1 MAPDGEAAHGGT
13 NREDQGGRKPPIIH
27 TSFTGTDMDIAALTH
42 TELPE
47 EEREEAFDEGDDT
60 DWEEEEEAFDTL
72 EDLVEEILG

>member
-1 MAPDGEAAHGGT
+1 
-13 NREDQGGRKPPIIH
+13 
-27 TSFTGTDMDIAALTH
+27 MDIAALTH